1 MDNVIEVRDLRY
13 TYTGSEDTVLK
24 GIDFTVRKGEIV
36 GIMGPTGAGKTTLC
50 LALSALAPHSIG
62 GKVEGDVIISGMKT
76 TQTEYG
82 DVARKIGIV
91 FQDPE
96 TQLFGMEV
104 HEDVALRLM
113 NMGLPENEIDQKV
126 TSSLRM
132 VRLDRFEK
140 RFPYTLSG
148 GEKQRV
154 AIAGALA
161 ADPEILILDE
171 PTSELDPVGKR
182 EVFDAISELRR
193 SRDTTI
199 IVVEHNS
206 DELLRIADRI
216 LVMRDGRVAQAGEAR
231 DVLSEVGELGVRIPD
246 TMQLGNLLKQSS
258 QWKEYGYPLTVDDAY
273 QKLSSILRKNRYSPV
288 GGAKDASEIDRGK
301 PIIEVRNL
309 WHIYG
314 KGTEEE
320 AIALRELNL
329 EIYEGDFVALIGQN
343 GSGKTTL
350 AKHFNGLL
358 KPTEGK
364 VLVAGL
370 DTKKTKPTKLAEI
383 VGYCFQN
390 PDHQIFNTRVWD
402 EVAFGPRNLFLRD
415 NEIRERV
422 AEALE
427 QVGLKE
433 YDDRNPFFLGKGE
446 RRKIAVAS
454 VLAMYPKVL
463 VVDEPSTGM
472 DWRDSTGM
480 MELVTKINQTGKTV
494 IFITHDM
501 NLVARSAKRVIVMA
515 QGGMLLDGPT
525 RWVFSQEETL
535 QKAYI
540 RPPEVTQ
547 LGNKLSDYFESTVLT
562 ANEAYNGLLQLSSMK

>member
-1 MDNVIEVRDLRY
+1 MSSVIEVRNLRY
-13 TYTGSEDTVLK
+13 TYTGSEDLVLK
-24 GIDFTVRKGEIV
+24 GIDLTVKKGEIIGV
-36 GIMGPTGAGKTTLC
+36 MGPTGAGKTTLC
-50 LALSALAPHSIG
+50 LALSGLAPHSIG
-62 GKVEGDVIISGMKT
+62 GKVEGDVVIAGMKT
-76 TQTEYG
+76 TEHEYG
-82 DVARKIGIV
+82 DVASKIGIV

-113 NMGLPENEIDQKV
+113 NMGVPENEIDEKV
-126 TSSLRM
+126 RSALHM
-132 VRLDRFEK
+132 VRLDHFEK

-171 PTSELDPVGKR
+171 PTSELDPIGKR
-182 EVFDAISELRR
+182 EVFDAVNELSR
-193 SRDTTI
+193 SRQTTI
-199 IVVEHNS
+199 VVVDHNS
-206 DELLRIADRI
+206 DELVRIADRI
-216 LVMRDGRVAQAGEAR
+216 LVMKEGKVVSEGDVK
-231 DVLSEVGELGVRIPD
+231 DVLSRIGELGVRIPD
-246 TMQLGNLLKQSS
+246 TVQLGNLLKQHS
-258 QWKEYGYPLTVDDAY
+258 QWKEYDYPATVDAAY
-273 QKLSSILRKNRYSPV
+273 ETLSGILKKNRYRALA
-288 GGAKDASEIDRGK
+288 GATETTEIEEGK
-301 PIIEVRNL
+301 PIIEVKDL

-314 KGTEEE
+314 KGEEE
-320 AIALRELNL
+320 NVALKELNL

-358 KPTEGK
+358 KPTKGN
-364 VLVAGL
+364 VFVGGL
-370 DTKKTKPTKLAEI
+370 DTRKTSCTKLAEI

-402 EVAFGPRNLFLRD
+402 EVAFGPRNLFLR
-415 NEIRERV
+415 NEQVRERV
-422 AEALE
+422 SEALE
-427 QVGLKE
+427 QVGLKG
-433 YDDRNPFFLGKGE
+433 YDERNPFFLGKGE

-472 DWRDSTGM
+472 DWRDSTSM
-480 MELVTKINQTGKTV
+480 MDLVTKINQTGKTV

-515 QGGMLLDGPT
+515 QGRVLLDGPT

-540 RPPEVTQ
+540 RPPEITQ
-547 LGNKLSDYFESTVLT
+547 LVGKLNDWFESTVLT
-562 ANEAYNGLLQLSSMK
+562 PEEAYRGLLQLSPAK

>member
-1 MDNVIEVRDLRY
+1 MSSVIEVKNLRY
-13 TYTGSEDTVLK
+13 TYTGSEDLVLK
-24 GIDFTVRKGEIV
+24 GIDFAVRKGEIV

-62 GKVEGDVIISGMKT
+62 GKVEGDVVIGGMKT
-76 TQTEYG
+76 TQHEYG
-82 DVARKIGIV
+82 DVAKKIGIV

-113 NMGLPENEIDQKV
+113 NMGFPKNEIDQKV
-126 TSSLRM
+126 KSALHT
-132 VRLDRFEK
+132 VRLDHFEK

-171 PTSELDPVGKR
+171 PTSELDPIGKR
-182 EVFDAISELRR
+182 EVFDAVNELSR
-193 SRDTTI
+193 SRETTI
-199 IVVEHNS
+199 VVVDHNS
-206 DELLRIADRI
+206 DELVRIADRI
-216 LVMRDGRVAQAGEAR
+216 LVMKEGRVVSEGDVK
-231 DVLSEVGELGVRIPD
+231 DVLSRVGELGVRIPD
-246 TMQLGNLLKQSS
+246 TVQLGNLLKQHG
-258 QWKEYGYPLTVDDAY
+258 QWKEYDYPATVDAAY
-273 QKLSSILRKNRYSPV
+273 DTLSSILQKNRYRALA
-288 GGAKDASEIDRGK
+288 GATETTEIEKGK
-301 PIIEVRNL
+301 PIIEVKDL

-314 KGTEEE
+314 KGSEEE
-320 AIALRELNL
+320 AVALQELNL

-358 KPTEGK
+358 KPTKGN
-364 VLVAGL
+364 VFVGGV
-370 DTKKTKPTKLAEI
+370 DTRKTSCTKLAEI

-390 PDHQIFNTRVWD
+390 PDHQIFNTKVWD

-415 NEIRERV
+415 KEIRERV
-422 AEALE
+422 SEALE
-427 QVGLKE
+427 QVGLRG

-472 DWRDSTGM
+472 DWRDSTSM

-515 QGGMLLDGPT
+515 QGRVLLDGPT
-525 RWVFSQEETL
+525 RWVFSQEKTL

-540 RPPEVTQ
+540 RPPEITQ
-547 LGNKLSDYFESTVLT
+547 LGHKLNDYFKSTVLT
-562 ANEAYNGLLQLSSMK
+562 PNEAYDRLIQLSAVK